1 MSKASREKRG
11 RMIVPKTTGELLG
24 SLTGPLAP
32 LMEVARLKAV
42 WPQVVGEP
50 VAAHS
55 TPAKLTSGRLTV
67 LVDSSPWLSQ
77 LTFFATTIRDQVNQR
92 LGDERVKE
100 VSFMVGSE
108 ARSGAGVARK
118 KRHRPPEHPVADVD
132 LRHVESWLE
141 TVQDE
146 TVRDALRA
154 LMHVD
159 LRRGRQ

>member
-24 SLTGPLAP
+24 GLTGPLAP
-32 LMEVARLKAV
+32 LMEVARLKTI
-42 WPQVVGEP
+42 WPQVVGKP
-50 VAAHS
+50 IAAHS
-55 TPAKLTSGRLTV
+55 TPAKLASGRLTV

-77 LTFFATTIRDQVNQR
+77 LTFFSATIRDQVNQR

-108 ARSGAGVARK
+108 ARSGAGVVPK
-118 KRHRPPEHPVADVD
+118 KRHRPPEHPVTDED
-132 LRHVESWLE
+132 LQHVESWLE
-141 TVQDE
+141 TVPDE
-146 TVRDALRA
+146 TVRDTLRE
-154 LMHVD
+154 LMLTD